1 MDLAWD
7 SPPAAAPIHIDANQ
21 PETAPTEADSESP
34 IDDSQPITPGRNIH
48 GHVIELPPMSL
59 DDSLPTSIDR
69 MSIETMCGSSSS
81 LRTSMESINTA
92 ESLSSFGQ
100 EHSSSGSEQTNA
112 IDGSLDD
119 TIAYEPQPGNR
130 ISSET
135 VDYAQ
140 TIAYEP
146 IRRPRC
152 RSRRSPRRTKEPR
165 EGAESKV
172 HTEGLPSGAG
182 KGGLPSGAGKARGGR
197 TLTGPVNL

>member
-1 MDLAWD
+1 MDSAWD

-21 PETAPTEADSESP
+21 PETAPTEADSDSP

-48 GHVIELPPMSL
+48 GYVIELPPMSL
-59 DDSLPTSIDR
+59 D
-69 MSIETMCGSSSS
+69 CGSSSS

-100 EHSSSGSEQTNA
+100 QHSSSGSEQTNA

-152 RSRRSPRRTKEPR
+152 RSHRSPRRTKEPR